1 MRDAQ
6 TKTMTR
12 PDTRAL
18 TLGLGLATGA
28 LLALAPLAAKADTTI
43 SHGYSNF
50 GELKYGPDFKHLDYV
65 NPEAPKGGEIS
76 IWAQGTF
83 DSFNQFTRKGTTAS
97 MATIGYES
105 ILTSTA
111 DDPYGSYCFLCTT
124 MEYPDDLSWVIFNLR
139 DDVTFWDGTK
149 MTAEDIAFSH
159 NLFVEQGIA
168 EYRAIIK
175 EVVDKVEVTGPLQ
188 VKYTF
193 TEGAPKRDPI
203 SFAGSSMALSK
214 AWFEET
220 GARVDDRSD
229 APFMAT
235 GAYKLGSFDYGR
247 HVTYVRDPNYWG
259 ADHPLSV
266 GQNNFDEIT
275 AIYFADGTAA
285 MEGFKAGTYTFRT
298 ENSSQIWAEDYDF
311 PNLRN
316 GHAIKA
322 EFPDGSVGTAQS
334 FIFNLDNPTWQDP
347 KVREALRLMFNFE
360 WSNEALFR
368 GLYSRVDS
376 FWPGIDLGAKGAPS
390 AGEVEILQPLVDQGL
405 LPESM
410 LTADAVM
417 PPVHDADEN
426 QPSRKFYRQA
436 NKLLDEAGWEI
447 GSSGFLEKDGQ
458 RMSATFV
465 TYSPSFDRV
474 INPLVENLKQLGV
487 DAKLDRVD
495 IPQYIE
501 RTRSGDFDLV
511 THSIGMGFEPGT
523 GLEQWF
529 HSKTAEDSSRNLM
542 RLRDPSVD
550 ALLPIVAQS
559 ETLDELRTTTNALDR
574 VLRQIGFTIPQ
585 WYKNKHTVAFYDI
598 FGYPENLPPLSLGEL
613 SFWWYDA
620 DKAAKLEAA
629 GVLK

>member
-1 MRDAQ
+1 MRNAQ
-6 TKTMTR
+6 TKALAR
-12 PDTRAL
+12 PDHRAL
-18 TLGLGLATGA
+18 TLGLGLATG
-28 LLALAPLAAKADTTI
+28 LVLALTPLAAKGETTV

-65 NPEAPKGGEIS
+65 NPDAPKGGEFS
-76 IWAQGTF
+76 TWAQGTF
-83 DSFNQFTRKGTTAS
+83 DSFNLFTRKGTTVTMS
-97 MATIGYES
+97 TMGYER
-105 ILTSTA
+105 ILVSTA

-139 DDVTFWDGTK
+139 DDVRFWDGSSL
-149 MTAEDIAFSH
+149 TAEDIAFSH

-168 EYRAIIK
+168 EYRNIIGT
-175 EVVDKVEVTGPLQ
+175 VVAGVEVIGPLQ

-193 TEGAPKRDPI
+193 ADDAPMRDRI
-203 SFAGSSMALSK
+203 GFAGNSLALSR

-220 GARVDDRSD
+220 GTRIDERSD
-229 APFMAT
+229 GLFMAT
-235 GAYKLGSFDYGR
+235 GPYKLGDFEYGR
-247 HVTYVRDPNYWG
+247 NVSYVRDPNYWG
-259 ADHPLSV
+259 AEHPLSV
-266 GQNNFDEIT
+266 GQNNFDKIS

-311 PNLRN
+311 PNLRD

-322 EFPDGSVGTAQS
+322 EFPDGTVGTAQS
-334 FIFNLDNPTWQDP
+334 FIFNLDKPEWQDP

-360 WSNEALFR
+360 WSNDALFR

-376 FWPGIDLGAKGAPS
+376 FWPGIDLGASGTPS
-390 AGEVEILQPLVDQGL
+390 EGEVTILSPLVEQGL
-405 LPESM
+405 LPESI
-410 LTADAVM
+410 LSDAAVM
-417 PPVHDADEN
+417 PPVHDAKEN

-436 NKLLDEAGWEI
+436 NKLLEEAGWEI

-458 RMSATFV
+458 RLSAVFLA
-465 TYSPSFDRV
+465 YSPSFDRV

-487 DAKLDRVD
+487 DAELDRVD

-523 GLEQWF
+523 NLEQWF
-529 HSKTAEDSSRNLM
+529 HSKTADDSSRNLM
-542 RLRDPSVD
+542 RLRDPAVD

-559 ETLDELRTTTNALDR
+559 ETLDELRTSTNALDR
-574 VLRQIGFTIPQ
+574 VLRHIGFTIPQ

-598 FGYPENLPPLSLGEL
+598 FGHPENLPPLSLGQL
-613 SFWWYDA
+613 SFWWIDA
-620 DKAAKLEAA
+620 EKEAALKEA

>member
-1 MRDAQ
+1 
-6 TKTMTR
+6 MTR

-18 TLGLGLATGA
+18 TLGFGLAAGA
-28 LLALAPLAAKADTTI
+28 LLALSPLAAKADTTV

-65 NPEAPKGGEIS
+65 NPNAPKGGEIS

-111 DDPYGSYCFLCTT
+111 DDPYGTYCFLCTT

-168 EYRAIIK
+168 EYRAIIT
-175 EVVDKVEVTGPLQ
+175 EIVAGVEVIGPLQ

-193 TEGAPKRDPI
+193 TEDAPKRDRI

-316 GHAIKA
+316 GYAIKA

-334 FIFNLDNPTWQDP
+334 FIFNLDKGVWQDP
-347 KVREALRLMFNFE
+347 NVRDAFGLMFNFE

-405 LPESM
+405 LPESI
-410 LTADAVM
+410 LTDDAVM
-417 PPVHDADEN
+417 PPVHNADEN
-426 QPSRKFYRQA
+426 RPSRKFYRTA
-436 NKLLDEAGWEI
+436 NKLLETAGWEI

-465 TYSPSFDRV
+465 TYSPAFDRV
-474 INPLVENLKQLGV
+474 INPIVENLKQLGV

-529 HSKTAEDSSRNLM
+529 HSKTADDSSRNLM
-542 RLRDPSVD
+542 RLRDPAVD

-559 ETLDELRTTTNALDR
+559 ETLDQLRTSTNALDR
-574 VLRQIGFTIPQ
+574 VLRHIGFTIPQ
-585 WYKNKHTVAFYDI
+585 WYKNKHTVAFYDV